1 MSMAASEKA
10 LSKRMYQT
18 PNFVKYG
25 TLTEMTRANTMA
37 GAKDGG
43 ANNTRTA

>member
-1 MSMAASEKA
+1 MAASENA
-10 LSKRMYQT
+10 LSKKLYQA
-18 PNFVKYG
+18 PHFAKYG
-25 TLTEMTRANTMA
+25 TLMEMTRANTMN